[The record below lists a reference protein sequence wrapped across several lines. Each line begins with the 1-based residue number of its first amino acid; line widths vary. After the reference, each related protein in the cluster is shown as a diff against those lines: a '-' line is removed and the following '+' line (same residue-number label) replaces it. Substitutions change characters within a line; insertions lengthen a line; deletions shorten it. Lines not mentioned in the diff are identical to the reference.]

1 MRKIRMS
8 QKSSILLLRYA
19 YLVQVDRRVAVRVVV
34 PLWLLEQWHV
44 LVDVRG
50 DLLIVLDFIGARR
63 RNHIIHL

>member
-1 MRKIRMS
+1 MS
-8 QKSSILLLRYA
+8 QKSRILLLRYA

-34 PLWLLEQWHV
+34 TLWLLEQWHV

>member
-19 YLVQVDRRVAVRVVV
+19 YLVQVDRRVAVRVVAS
-34 PLWLLEQWHV
+34 LWLLEQWHV
-44 LVDVRG
+44 SVDVRG

>member
-1 MRKIRMS
+1 M
-8 QKSSILLLRYA
+8 LRYA